1 MWGALIGYGWD
12 MVMDG
17 TGWDLAVLRM
27 IPPPHN
33 AYSRTGGTTYFIA
46 GASGFLCLLARIS
59 QFVNMFY
66 FLPQQFVV
74 SITEPN
80 RFSFMSSPF
89 GTVVCLF
96 PGLSIAIFK

>member
-1 MWGALIGYGWD
+1 MRRIASRDAYRGIMWGALMGYGWD

-27 IPPPHN
+27 IPPLHS

-46 GASGFLCLLARIS
+46 GASGLLCLLAQIS
-59 QFVNMFY
+59 QFVNVFY

-74 SITEPN
+74 SRAELN
-80 RFSFMSSPF
+80 R
-89 GTVVCLF
+89 V
-96 PGLSIAIFK
+96 

>member
-1 MWGALIGYGWD
+1 MGALMGYGWD

-17 TGWDLAVLRM
+17 TGWDLVVLRM
-27 IPPPHN
+27 IPPLHS

-46 GASGFLCLLARIS
+46 GASGLLCLLARIS

-74 SITEPN
+74 SRAELKW
-80 RFSFMSSPF
+80 FSFMSSPF
-89 GTVVCLF
+89 GTVVCIF
-96 PGLSIAIFK
+96 PGLSIAILK